1 MKVDKRQGIGS
12 GRVML
17 GAVLEDGC
25 IVDGPRNKNR
35 PGRAAG

>member
-1 MKVDKRQGIGS
+1 MLG
-12 GRVML
+12 VML
-17 GAVLEDGC
+17 GARGWIKC